1 MPLQA
6 LQSFLGYAWHSNSW
20 SSRSRKRGQWQLNG
34 KKSGRQMSAPAP
46 GRQLGSIML
55 AYRSH
60 GSDLGLS
67 TSEALPERYTTTPI
81 PLDENS
87 GV

>member
-1 MPLQA
+1 MPLRP
-6 LQSFLGYAWHSNSW
+6 LQSFIGYSWHSNSW
-20 SSRSRKRGQWQLNG
+20 SSRSRERGQWQLNG
-34 KKSGRQMSAPAP
+34 KKSSKQMSAPAP
-46 GRQLGSIML
+46 GRQLDSIMF
-55 AYRSH
+55 AYRPH

-67 TSEALPERYTTTPI
+67 ASEALPERYITTPI